1 MISLLSNL
9 SEGISA
15 NSWAAESSSKVNASS
30 MEGRVGKAEDKNM
43 VWVVGNL
50 SVTGSL

>member
-1 MISLLSNL
+1 MAHMISLLSNL
-9 SEGISA
+9 SEGII
-15 NSWAAESSSKVNASS
+15 
-30 MEGRVGKAEDKNM
+30 